1 MTLTRATFDAIVL
14 KQTTFAEAAA
24 AGRVGIAGDAGKLV
38 ELLGLLDD
46 FDPMFEIV
54 ARKR

>member
-1 MTLTRATFDAIVL
+1 MLDAIVL
-14 KQTTFAEAAA
+14 KRTTFAEAAM
-24 AGRVGIAGDAGKLV
+24 AGQVGIAGDAGKLV

-54 ARKR
+54 TPKR